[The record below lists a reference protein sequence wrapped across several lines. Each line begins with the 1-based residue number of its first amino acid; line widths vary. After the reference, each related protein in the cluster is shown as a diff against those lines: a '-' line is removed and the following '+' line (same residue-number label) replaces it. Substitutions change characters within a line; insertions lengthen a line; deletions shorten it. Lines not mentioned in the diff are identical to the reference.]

1 VPGII
6 TIDIDVQTTMMLGS
20 SFASVAVIM
29 TSSIFGIPIS
39 GTHTVVGA
47 LIGAG
52 LAVSAEVDWS

>member
-1 VPGII
+1 MAA
-6 TIDIDVQTTMMLGS
+6 IDIDVQTTMMLGS